1 MFRLQ
6 VVGRGYVF
14 LWNDNHMVW
23 SLRVDVLKS
32 DHAVVLMDD
41 LCRNVTRRDFTEQ
54 TIVGHLSSFLLPE
67 TLDLC
72 ASSAKFLH

>member
-1 MFRLQ
+1 MLRLWL
-6 VVGRGYVF
+6 VARG
-14 LWNDNHMVW
+14 LLSRWKDTPRLGSW
-23 SLRVDVLKS
+23 GVDVLKS
-32 DHAVVLMDD
+32 AHTVVLMDY